1 MLPPPSL
8 DPRRDATPADEVCS
22 LCQDSGEEQRPRA
35 WAPGWSCTC
44 FAHVCAEAAI
54 HPQGRSE
61 ARCGSRCRPCE
72 GTTLTRGGTP
82 PGAGSLSPPRGAG
95 VRIAVP
101 KGRGAE
107 SPCGQAAPLPSQS
120 PKHSGFGLPKAGH
133 FGEAEGAQQHGESVR
148 LCIRWRREGAGDADG
163 STS

>member
-35 WAPGWSCTC
+35 WAPGSSCTC

-61 ARCGSRCRPCE
+61 ARWGSRCRPCE

-95 VRIAVP
+95 GSHRRP
-101 KGRGAE
+101 KGVRG
-107 SPCGQAAPLPSQS
+107 
-120 PKHSGFGLPKAGH
+120 
-133 FGEAEGAQQHGESVR
+133 
-148 LCIRWRREGAGDADG
+148 
-163 STS
+163 